1 MQSNIAYYVY
11 KLISWIFLIDVKTCP
26 GMSWKFP
33 FFCYL
38 SSKVLE
44 FLFLFLEER
53 EKYSGK
59 SWKVLEFGRVIC
71 VVTIFYRYVF
81 INSNVARF
89 YDGTSIFLETSSLG
103 DCQARLNSPDF
114 HFQKIRYLS
123 CNYYCW
129 LLYTVDED
137 YKLISIFVSRI

>member
-1 MQSNIAYYVY
+1 M
-11 KLISWIFLIDVKTCP
+11 D
-26 GMSWKFP
+26 
-33 FFCYL
+33 FFDWCK
-38 SSKVLE
+38 SMPWNVLE
-44 FLFLFLEER
+44 ISFFLLFVFESPWILLFLFLEER

-114 HFQKIRYLS
+114 HFQKIRYLL

>member
-1 MQSNIAYYVY
+1 M
-11 KLISWIFLIDVKTCP
+11 D
-26 GMSWKFP
+26 
-33 FFCYL
+33 FFDWC
-38 SSKVLE
+38 KNMPWNVLE
-44 FLFLFLEER
+44 ISFFLLFVFESPWILLFLFLEER

-81 INSNVARF
+81 INSNVARL

>member
-1 MQSNIAYYVY
+1 M
-11 KLISWIFLIDVKTCP
+11 D
-26 GMSWKFP
+26 
-33 FFCYL
+33 FFDWC
-38 SSKVLE
+38 KNMPWNVLE
-44 FLFLFLEER
+44 ISFFLLFVFESPWILLFLFLEER
-53 EKYSGK
+53 EKYSDK

-103 DCQARLNSPDF
+103 DCQPRLNSPDF

>member
-1 MQSNIAYYVY
+1 M
-11 KLISWIFLIDVKTCP
+11 D
-26 GMSWKFP
+26 
-33 FFCYL
+33 FFDWCK
-38 SSKVLE
+38 SMPWNVLE
-44 FLFLFLEER
+44 ISFFLLFVFESPWILLFLFLEER

-59 SWKVLEFGRVIC
+59 SWKVLEFGRVIF

-89 YDGTSIFLETSSLG
+89 YDGTSIFLETSTLG

>member
-1 MQSNIAYYVY
+1 M
-11 KLISWIFLIDVKTCP
+11 D
-26 GMSWKFP
+26 
-33 FFCYL
+33 FFDWC
-38 SSKVLE
+38 KNMHWNVLE
-44 FLFLFLEER
+44 ISFFLLFVFESPWILLFLFLEER

-114 HFQKIRYLS
+114 HFQKIRYLL

-129 LLYTVDED
+129 LLYTLDED